1 LNSGLNSEASKHI
14 NQSSEKRMNT
24 FGQNQFVCS
33 AALVAKSVVR
43 YNPRGLPI
51 IEFEIEHKS
60 EQVEANATRVV
71 VCAIKAIAMGVV
83 CEQVQQV
90 ELGEF
95 RTWSGFLAQRSV
107 KSNSLRFHVCSFSD
121 IS

>member
-1 LNSGLNSEASKHI
+1 MNSGLNSEAPKQDSQN
-14 NQSSEKRMNT
+14 NQNNNDA

-33 AALVAKSVVR
+33 AALVAKSVIR

-60 EQVEANATRVV
+60 EQIEANSTRVV

-90 ELGEF
+90 DLGEF
-95 RTWSGFLAQRSV
+95 RVWSGFLAQRSV
-107 KSNSLRFHVCSFSD
+107 KSNSLRFHVSSLSN
-121 IS
+121 I

>member
-1 LNSGLNSEASKHI
+1 MNSALNSEAPKH
-14 NQSSEKRMNT
+14 SSQDGQNNNDS
-24 FGQNQFVCS
+24 FGQNQFVCT

-60 EQVEANATRVV
+60 EQLEANATRVV

-83 CEQVQQV
+83 CEQVQRV

-95 RTWSGFLAQRSV
+95 RVWSGFLAQRSV
-107 KSNSLRFHVCSFSD
+107 KSNSLRFHVSSLSN
-121 IS
+121 I

>member
-1 LNSGLNSEASKHI
+1 VLNSEASNPI
-14 NQSSEKRMNT
+14 NLNSENRSDA
-24 FGQNQFVCS
+24 FGQNQFVCT
-33 AALVAKSVVR
+33 AALVAKSVIR

-60 EQVEANATRVV
+60 EQIEANSTRVV

-83 CEQVQQV
+83 CEQVQKV

-95 RTWSGFLAQRSV
+95 RVWSGFLAQRSV
-107 KSNSLRFHVCSFSD
+107 KSNSLRFHVNSLT
-121 IS
+121 